1 VAILGIDKGKKIFPA
16 ISMADFGAGF
26 SMKEAVHAVHNLL
39 QSGTGGAGIKLEDI
53 LSDPMDHGTLYFAER
68 LQTAV
73 LEEMEKRFSR
83 QYSSIRQ

>member
-1 VAILGIDKGKKIFPA
+1 
-16 ISMADFGAGF
+16 MADFGAGF